1 MDTQVR
7 IVDTGDGSHSLRND
21 ALNENYHSWHGAIEE
36 SKYVFLKMGLNKT
49 LESFQ
54 QINILEVGYGS
65 GLNASLALNYC
76 IENSIPATYLGTETY
91 PIPTSI
97 MKELNYPSFFNEGE
111 NEVFQKLIDAEWNS
125 VQRLNDSIKAE
136 KRLESFQNLQKENI
150 LAPINLIFYD
160 AFAPEKQPEM
170 WLTSIWDKCFDLL
183 ESGGVFVTY
192 CAKGQFKRDLK
203 ASGFVV
209 ESLPGPPGKRE
220 MVRAIKP

>member
-49 LESFQ
+49 LESLQ
-54 QINILEVGYGS
+54 QINILEVGYGT

-97 MKELNYPSFFNEGE
+97 MKELNYPSFFNKGE

-125 VQRLNDSIKAE
+125 VLRLNDSVKAE
-136 KRLESFQNLQKENI
+136 KRLKSFQNLQKENL

>member
-1 MDTQVR
+1 METHIR

-36 SKYVFLKMGLNKT
+36 SKYVFLKMGLSKA
-49 LESFQ
+49 LESFK
-54 QINILEVGYGS
+54 QINILEVGYGT
-65 GLNASLALNYC
+65 GLNASLALNFC
-76 IENSIPATYLGTETY
+76 IENSIPATYFGTETY

-97 MKELNYPSFFNEGE
+97 MKNLNYPSFFNEGE
-111 NEVFQKLIDAEWNS
+111 NYIFQILIDAEWNNIIEF
-125 VQRLNDSIKAE
+125 NDSVKAV
-136 KRLESFQNLQKENI
+136 KKLESFQDLEKESL

-170 WLTSIWDKCFDLL
+170 WLPSIWDKCFELL

-203 ASGFVV
+203 ASGFII
-209 ESLPGPPGKRE
+209 ESLAGPPGKRE

>member
-21 ALNENYHSWHGAIEE
+21 ALNENYHSWNGAIEE
-36 SKYVFLKMGLNKT
+36 SKYVFLKMGVQKA
-49 LESFQ
+49 LEVFNQ
-54 QINILEVGYGS
+54 LHILEVGYGT
-65 GLNASLALNYC
+65 GLNASIALNFC
-76 IENSIPATYLGTETY
+76 KENSISATYLGTETF

-97 MKELNYPSFFNEGE
+97 MKELNYPRYFNSGE
-111 NEVFQKLIDAEWNS
+111 NEIFQKLIEAEWNTPIEFG
-125 VQRLNDSIKAE
+125 NSIKAV
-136 KRLESFQNLQKENI
+136 KQLESFQNLKNESL
-150 LAPINLIFYD
+150 LAPINVIFYD

-170 WLTSIWDKCFDLL
+170 WEQSVWDKCFELL
-183 ESGGVFVTY
+183 EPNGIFVTY

-203 ASGFVV
+203 ASGFIV